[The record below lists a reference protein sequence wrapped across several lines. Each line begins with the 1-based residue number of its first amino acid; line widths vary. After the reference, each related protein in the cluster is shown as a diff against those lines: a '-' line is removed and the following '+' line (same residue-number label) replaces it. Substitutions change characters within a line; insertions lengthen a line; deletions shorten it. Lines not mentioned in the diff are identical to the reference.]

1 MSNFSI
7 GEMSKLN
14 NISIQTLRYYDKI
27 GLLKPKVI
35 SEKSQYRYYSIEQ
48 FFQMDVIKY
57 YKTLGLSLNEIK
69 KLMGRSTSMEEKLD
83 MINFQQEVL
92 ENKLLEMEIIKN
104 HLDYMKNT
112 VSSIIEYETDKIFI
126 KYNEKRE
133 YISYDCVSAT
143 IDELEINYRKVMPN
157 SENQLEKLSY
167 ELSSMVSYDELKEK
181 MVYKNIMTNNY
192 VRMLKN
198 EGRAIVL
205 PEGEYITIYFEG
217 GCFENKKYYNKIIDY
232 INKNNIKISGDF
244 HEVYILPQVNED
256 GKENTLMKLEIMKK
270 RINIC

>member
-83 MINFQQEVL
+83 MISFQQEVL

-104 HLDYMKNT
+104 HLEYMKNT

-143 IDELEINYRKVMPN
+143 INELEINYRKVMPN

>member
-1 MSNFSI
+1 
-7 GEMSKLN
+7 MSKLN

-83 MINFQQEVL
+83 MISFQQEVL

-104 HLDYMKNT
+104 HLEYMKNT

-133 YISYDCVSAT
+133 YISMIAFQPLLMNWKL
-143 IDELEINYRKVMPN
+143 II
-157 SENQLEKLSY
+157 EK
-167 ELSSMVSYDELKEK
+167 
-181 MVYKNIMTNNY
+181 
-192 VRMLKN
+192 
-198 EGRAIVL
+198 
-205 PEGEYITIYFEG
+205 
-217 GCFENKKYYNKIIDY
+217 
-232 INKNNIKISGDF
+232 
-244 HEVYILPQVNED
+244 
-256 GKENTLMKLEIMKK
+256 
-270 RINIC
+270 

>member
-57 YKTLGLSLNEIK
+57 YKTLGLSLDEIK

-104 HLDYMKNT
+104 HLEYMKNT

>member
-104 HLDYMKNT
+104 HLEYMKNT
-112 VSSIIEYETDKIFI
+112 VSSIIQYETDKIFI

-181 MVYKNIMTNNY
+181 MVYKNIMTNNL
-192 VRMLKN
+192 RILKN
-198 EGRAIVL
+198 EGRTIVL

>member
-83 MINFQQEVL
+83 MISFQQEVL
-92 ENKLLEMEIIKN
+92 EK
-104 HLDYMKNT
+104 
-112 VSSIIEYETDKIFI
+112 
-126 KYNEKRE
+126 
-133 YISYDCVSAT
+133 
-143 IDELEINYRKVMPN
+143 
-157 SENQLEKLSY
+157 
-167 ELSSMVSYDELKEK
+167 
-181 MVYKNIMTNNY
+181 
-192 VRMLKN
+192 
-198 EGRAIVL
+198 
-205 PEGEYITIYFEG
+205 
-217 GCFENKKYYNKIIDY
+217 
-232 INKNNIKISGDF
+232 
-244 HEVYILPQVNED
+244 
-256 GKENTLMKLEIMKK
+256 
-270 RINIC
+270 